1 MKEEQKPTGLMIQS
15 PRRSQLLD
23 VVFDEDAQWD
33 WSSSEEEDVTWHDQG
48 SDIFTVQYRE
58 VQAEADEEGGGPGPD
73 LDIPARPDAVQ
84 FGPGSPYG
92 IIHDNPIFEEEMDNL
107 DDSYNNEP
115 LWFRSMSE
123 LIGPAVPPGQV
134 PRELSTSESDRLFA
148 VSAEEPTSV
157 MLVT

>member
-1 MKEEQKPTGLMIQS
+1 VNGRTPFEVWDGKRPTVHHLKTFGCIVYVRNTKPHLKKLDDRGRKMIFIGYEEQKPTGLMIQS

-48 SDIFTVQYRE
+48 SDIFIVQYRE

-84 FGPGSPYG
+84 FGPGSP
-92 IIHDNPIFEEEMDNL
+92 
-107 DDSYNNEP
+107 
-115 LWFRSMSE
+115 
-123 LIGPAVPPGQV
+123 
-134 PRELSTSESDRLFA
+134 
-148 VSAEEPTSV
+148 
-157 MLVT
+157 